1 MKEFNIVIIGAGASG
16 LMAAIRASKF
26 TPLGKSVPAKEQSSL
41 TGFTNKILLLEKSN
55 SLGRKLLLSGK
66 GRCNLTNTAELED
79 FLTHFGKQGNFL
91 RNAFSCF
98 FNTELIEFFENRG
111 LKLKAERGGRI
122 FPESDLSKSV
132 LDILRYDIIKQ
143 GVEVYY
149 KAKVVEVKL
158 NANKEIILSN
168 GNKIIAKRIILAT
181 GGVSYPLTG
190 STGDG
195 YSIAESL
202 GHKIIPLRAGL
213 IPLEV
218 KEKWI
223 RDLTGLS
230 LRNVKVKLLSKKK
243 TISSDIGE
251 MIFTHF
257 GISGPLILSLSAKV
271 VDLLQTH
278 KAVTVSIDLKP
289 ALTDNQL
296 DDRVLREIKNHGS
309 VFYKNLLKG
318 LLPRKLIEVFVGLSG
333 INPQKAINQI
343 TQKERL
349 RITSLLKD
357 FRLTIIK
364 ARPIKE
370 AVVTRGGVSTRE
382 INPKTMESTLV
393 KGLYFCGEVID
404 VDADTGGYNLQAAFS
419 TGYLAAE
426 SAAKS
431 LEQ

>member
-16 LMAAIRASKF
+16 LMATIQASK
-26 TPLGKSVPAKEQSSL
+26 L
-41 TGFTNKILLLEKSN
+41 TNRILLLEKNN
-55 SLGRKLLLSGK
+55 SFGKKLLISGK
-66 GRCNLTNTAELED
+66 GRCNLTNIAELED
-79 FLTHFGKQGNFL
+79 FLTHFGRQGNFL
-91 RNAFSCF
+91 RSAFSHF
-98 FNTELIEFFENRG
+98 FNTELIEFFEKRG

-132 LDILRYDIIKQ
+132 LDILKKDILKQ
-143 GVEVYY
+143 GIEIYY
-149 KAKVVEVKL
+149 KAKVLEVKL
-158 NANKEIILSN
+158 NRNKEITLSN
-168 GNKIIAKRIILAT
+168 GDKIIAKRIILAT

-195 YSIAESL
+195 YRIAESL
-202 GHKIIPLRAGL
+202 GHKIVPLRAGL
-213 IPLEV
+213 VPLEV
-218 KEKWI
+218 KEKWL

-230 LRNVKVKLLSKKK
+230 LRNVKVKLLLKKK
-243 TISSDIGE
+243 VISSDIGE

-271 VDLLQTH
+271 VDLLETD

-296 DDRVLREIKNHGS
+296 DDRLLRDIKNNGS
-309 VFYKNLLKG
+309 VFYKNLLKD
-318 LLPRKLIEVFVGLSG
+318 LLPRKLIEVFISLSG

-349 RITSLLKD
+349 KIRSLLKD

-364 ARPIKE
+364 ARPIRE
-370 AVVTRGGVSTRE
+370 AIVTRGGISTRE
-382 INPKTMESTLV
+382 INPKTMESRLV
-393 KGLYFCGEVID
+393 KGVYFCGEVVDI
-404 VDADTGGYNLQAAFS
+404 DADTGGYNLQAAFS

-426 SAAKS
+426 SAVKS
-431 LEQ
+431 LKQ